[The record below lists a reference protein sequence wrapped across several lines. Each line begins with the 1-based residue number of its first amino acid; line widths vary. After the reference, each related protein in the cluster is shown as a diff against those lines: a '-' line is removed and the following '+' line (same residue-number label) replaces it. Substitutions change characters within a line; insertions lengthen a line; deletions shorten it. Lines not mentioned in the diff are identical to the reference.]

1 MKIRHSILQ
10 YKLQQIETQYQYI
23 FVFHCSGLTNT
34 QWRQLKQLLS
44 ITKANTLFQPSRRVK
59 PQAISADKR
68 RERCV
73 APLAQVRPIEPVS
86 YQPTA
91 LDMESPKC
99 SNQTVRSFGSEHYNR
114 SFVAPPFS
122 LSQRRFAPFFGGSL
136 LKRVTHFKKD
146 SKRIVVGGL
155 GSLTQFNSKLTS
167 IRGPLCIV
175 YSTQTMTS
183 YPNASPSFEASKH
196 TACLTSSVP
205 VLSSLRSPWL
215 ELLKQIG
222 SCEHKANLVLLY
234 ARFNSTI
241 INHIDIKQAKTLETK
256 SVLQLFLWSMHYPA
270 QHFDSCLNQGTSNL
284 IQYVTQ
290 SNSSARH

>member
-44 ITKANTLFQPSRRVK
+44 RTKANTLFQPSRRVK

-73 APLAQVRPIEPVS
+73 APVAQVRPIEPVS

-99 SNQTVRSFGSEHYNR
+99 SNQTVRSFDGR
-114 SFVAPPFS
+114 RPPFGRCWRT
-122 LSQRRFAPFFGGSL
+122 LREA
-136 LKRVTHFKKD
+136 HFKKE

-155 GSLTQFNSKLTS
+155 GSFTQFNSKLTS
-167 IRGPLCIV
+167 IRGPICIV
-175 YSTQTMTS
+175 YSTQTRTS

-222 SCEHKANLVLLY
+222 YCEHKANLVLLY

>member
-1 MKIRHSILQ
+1 MKKRHSILQ

-68 RERCV
+68 RERTV
-73 APLAQVRPIEPVS
+73 APLSQQSFARRAPKLCKLATKLGVQSQGVTPRP
-86 YQPTA
+86 
-91 LDMESPKC
+91 
-99 SNQTVRSFGSEHYNR
+99 
-114 SFVAPPFS
+114 
-122 LSQRRFAPFFGGSL
+122 FAPFFGGSL
-136 LKRVTHFKKD
+136 FKRVTHFKQE

-155 GSLTQFNSKLTS
+155 GSFTQFNSKLTS
-167 IRGPLCIV
+167 IRGPICIV
-175 YSTQTMTS
+175 YSTQTTTS
-183 YPNASPSFEASKH
+183 SPNASPSEASK
-196 TACLTSSVP
+196 AALLTSSVP
-205 VLSSLRSPWL
+205 PLCSHFVPWL

-222 SCEHKANLVLLY
+222 YCEHKANLVLLY

-256 SVLQLFLWSMHYPA
+256 SVLQLFLWSMQYPA
-270 QHFDSCLNQGTSNL
+270 QHFDLCLNQGTSNL